1 MKDAIRL
8 VGVICVAVG
17 ILYMLR
23 PDIPRRLMEFFKKG
37 SRMYLVG
44 VIRFALAVVFLVG
57 AEHCRHKWV
66 IVGFGIVFLI
76 SGLLVFMLGAKRLR
90 AIIDWLGKRSALLL
104 RGLGV
109 IALAIGAIICYSA

>member
-23 PDIPRRLMEFFKKG
+23 PDVPRRLMEFFKKG

-57 AEHCRHKWV
+57 ADRCRHKWV

-90 AIIDWLGKRSALLL
+90 AMTDWFGKRPALLL
-104 RGLGV
+104 RVLGV
-109 IALAIGAIICYSA
+109 IALAVGAVICYSA